1 MVDDPYRVLGVSRDA
16 TREEIKKAYRQK
28 AKLYHPDLHPDDPQA
43 AEKMN
48 EINEAYDMLNN
59 PEKYRRQQQT
69 YGGYGQSSYGGA
81 GGYGQNPFGNG
92 PFGSDPYG
100 NSGNSTYGSGPYG
113 GFGSFEDFFGFW
125 GMRMGPERPQQVCT
139 DSETMRQAIDFINMG
154 KYQFADS
161 VLNGMPGAERN
172 ARWYYLS
179 SLANYG
185 LNNQM
190 LAVAQIQKAL
200 QLEPNN
206 PLYQRTLQSFR
217 YAENVYSQNSQSYQR
232 QAEGIA
238 AAKARGVKFGRR
250 PKNRPADYE
259 IIKKAWCE
267 GSLSARAASQQ
278 LGVTHRTFMKWIGQD
293 NSKC

>member
-1 MVDDPYRVLGVSRDA
+1 MTIHTEYLGVPDA

-48 EINEAYDMLNN
+48 ELNEAYDMLNN
-59 PEKYRRQQQT
+59 PEKYRRQQQS
-69 YGGYGQSSYGGA
+69 YGGYGRAAMAEQAVTGRILLETVPLAAVRMEIVEMALMAAALTAVSEASRISSVSGDAHGTGA
-81 GGYGQNPFGNG
+81 P
-92 PFGSDPYG
+92 
-100 NSGNSTYGSGPYG
+100 
-113 GFGSFEDFFGFW
+113 
-125 GMRMGPERPQQVCT
+125 RQVCT

-232 QAEGIA
+232 QAEGMDKLCRSFCLA
-238 AAKARGVKFGRR
+238 
-250 PKNRPADYE
+250 
-259 IIKKAWCE
+259 
-267 GSLSARAASQQ
+267 Q
-278 LGVTHRTFMKWIGQD
+278 LFCMFCR
-293 NSKC
+293 C

>member
-92 PFGSDPYG
+92 PFGSGPYG
-100 NSGNSTYGSGPYG
+100 NSGNGTYGSGPYG

-161 VLNGMPGAERN
+161 VLNGMPGAERRHPEGQRRGKRIN
-172 ARWYYLS
+172 EVHLTRFE
-179 SLANYG
+179 LA
-185 LNNQM
+185 
-190 LAVAQIQKAL
+190 A
-200 QLEPNN
+200 P
-206 PLYQRTLQSFR
+206 
-217 YAENVYSQNSQSYQR
+217 
-232 QAEGIA
+232 
-238 AAKARGVKFGRR
+238 GVG
-250 PKNRPADYE
+250 
-259 IIKKAWCE
+259 
-267 GSLSARAASQQ
+267 
-278 LGVTHRTFMKWIGQD
+278 GQC
-293 NSKC
+293 SIH

>member
-69 YGGYGQSSYGGA
+69 YGGYGQQSGYGGA

-92 PFGSDPYG
+92 PFGGGPYG
-100 NSGNSTYGSGPYG
+100 NSGNGTYGSGPYG

-125 GMRMGPERPQQVCT
+125 GMRMGPERPQQVYT
-139 DSETMRQAIDFINMG
+139 DSETMRQAVDFINMG

-161 VLNGMPGAERN
+161 VLNGMPGVERN

-190 LAVAQIQKAL
+190 LAVTQIQKAL

-206 PLYQRTLQSFR
+206 PLY
-217 YAENVYSQNSQSYQR
+217 
-232 QAEGIA
+232 
-238 AAKARGVKFGRR
+238 
-250 PKNRPADYE
+250 
-259 IIKKAWCE
+259 
-267 GSLSARAASQQ
+267 
-278 LGVTHRTFMKWIGQD
+278 
-293 NSKC
+293 